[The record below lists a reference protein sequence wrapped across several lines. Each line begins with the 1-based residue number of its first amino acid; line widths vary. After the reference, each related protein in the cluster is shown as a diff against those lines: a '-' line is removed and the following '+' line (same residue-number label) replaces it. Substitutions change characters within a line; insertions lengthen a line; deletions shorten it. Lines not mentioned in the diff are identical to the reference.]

1 MKLIPEW
8 FNHQYCLIAWPCNKD
23 LYGDIINKARDEVAN
38 VINEISKT
46 ERVIVLS
53 NKEDINEIENKTNH
67 ENIDILECK
76 LDDSWMRDIAPIF
89 YNEDK
94 KLKSISFDFNGY
106 GKYPD
111 YVNDNKISKF
121 ISKHLNIPTKNSD
134 LVIEGGAITYDDR
147 KNLFST
153 KNVLFNKNRKQRHS
167 NEYIIKELK
176 LLFDLKHIFL
186 FENGLKDDDTDGHVD
201 NLLCPI
207 GKNKY
212 LIATTHKL
220 DPNYEILEKNKADLI
235 KFFKDTNQTFDL
247 IEVPLPTRKKINNKN
262 IISSYINFYFSKNK
276 IILPKF
282 NVKEDNEVKL
292 TFEKLFPNREIMML
306 ETENINYGGGN
317 IHCITM
323 NVPKI

>member
-8 FNHQYCLIAWPCNKD
+8 YEHQYCLIAWPCNKD
-23 LYGDIINKARDEVAN
+23 LYGKIINKARDEVAN
-38 VINEISKT
+38 VINEIAKT
-46 ERVIVLS
+46 EHVIVLS
-53 NKEDINEIENKTNH
+53 NKEDINEIQNKTDH
-67 ENIDILECK
+67 KNIDIIECK

-89 YNEDK
+89 YNEDE
-94 KLKSISFDFNGY
+94 KLKSISFEFNGY

-111 YVNDNKISKF
+111 YLNDNKISKF
-121 ISKHLNIPTKNSD
+121 ISNYLNIPTKISD
-134 LVIEGGAITYDDR
+134 LVIEGGAITYDDK

-153 KNVLFNKNRKQRHS
+153 KNVIFNKNRKQKHNS
-167 NEYIIKELK
+167 EYIIKELK
-176 LLFDLKHIFL
+176 LLFDLNYIFL
-186 FENGLKDDDTDGHVD
+186 FENGLMEDDTDGHVD

-207 GKNKY
+207 GKNQY

-292 TFEKLFPNREIMML
+292 TFENLFPNREIIML

>member
-8 FNHQYCLIAWPCNKD
+8 HEHQYCLIAWPCNKD
-23 LYGDIINKARDEVAN
+23 LYGKIINKARDEVAN
-38 VINEISKT
+38 VINEIAKT
-46 ERVIVLS
+46 EHVIVLS
-53 NKEDINEIENKTNH
+53 NKEDINEIQNKTDH
-67 ENIDILECK
+67 KNIDIVECK

-89 YNEDK
+89 YIEDE
-94 KLKSISFDFNGY
+94 KLKSISFEFNGY

-111 YVNDNKISKF
+111 YLNDNKISKF
-121 ISKHLNIPTKNSD
+121 ISNYLNIPTKISD
-134 LVIEGGAITYDDR
+134 IVIEGGAITYDDK

-153 KNVLFNKNRKQRHS
+153 KNVIFNKNRKQKHNS
-167 NEYIIKELK
+167 EYIIKELK
-176 LLFDLKHIFL
+176 LLFDLNYIFL
-186 FENGLKDDDTDGHVD
+186 FENGLMEDDTDGHVD
-201 NLLCPI
+201 NLLSPI

-212 LIATTHKL
+212 LIASTHKL
-220 DPNYEILEKNKADLI
+220 DPNYEILEKNKTDLI
-235 KFFKDTNQTFDL
+235 NFFKDTNQRFDL

-292 TFEKLFPNREIMML
+292 IFENLFPNRQIMML

>member
-8 FNHQYCLIAWPCNKD
+8 YEHQYCLIAWPCNKD
-23 LYGDIINKARDEVAN
+23 LYGKIINKARDEVAN
-38 VINEISKT
+38 VINEIAKT
-46 ERVIVLS
+46 EHVIVLS
-53 NKEDINEIENKTNH
+53 NKEDINEIQNKTDH
-67 ENIDILECK
+67 KNIDIIECK

-89 YNEDK
+89 YNENE
-94 KLKSISFDFNGY
+94 KLKSISFEFNGY

-111 YVNDNKISKF
+111 YLNDNKISKF
-121 ISKHLNIPTKNSD
+121 ISNYLNIPTKISD
-134 LVIEGGAITYDDR
+134 LVIEGGAITYDDK

-153 KNVLFNKNRKQRHS
+153 KNVIFNKNRKQKHNS
-167 NEYIIKELK
+167 EYIIKELK
-176 LLFDLKHIFL
+176 LLFDLNYIFL
-186 FENGLKDDDTDGHVD
+186 FENGLMEDDTDGHVD

-220 DPNYEILEKNKADLI
+220 DPNYEILKKNKADLI

-292 TFEKLFPNREIMML
+292 TFENLFPNREIIML

>member
-8 FNHQYCLIAWPCNKD
+8 FEHQYCLIAWPCNKD

-38 VINEISKT
+38 VINEIAKT
-46 ERVIVLS
+46 EHVIVLS
-53 NKEDINEIENKTNH
+53 NKEDINEIENKTNL

-111 YVNDNKISKF
+111 YFNDNKVSKF
-121 ISKHLNIPTKNSD
+121 ISNHLNIPTKNSD

-153 KNVLFNKNRKQRHS
+153 KNVLFNKNRKQKHS
-167 NEYIIKELK
+167 SEYIIKELK
-176 LLFDLKHIFL
+176 CLFDLNHIFL

-220 DPNYEILEKNKADLI
+220 DPNYEILEKNKANLV
-235 KFFKDTNQTFDL
+235 KFFQDTNQIFEL
-247 IEVPLPTRKKINNKN
+247 IEIPLPTRKKINNKY
-262 IISSYINFYFSKNK
+262 IVSSYINFYFSKNK
-276 IILPKF
+276 IILPQF

-292 TFEKLFPNREIMML
+292 TFQKLFPNREIIML

>member
-8 FNHQYCLIAWPCNKD
+8 YEHQYCLIAWPCNKD
-23 LYGDIINKARDEVAN
+23 LYGKIINKARDEVAN
-38 VINEISKT
+38 VINEIAKT
-46 ERVIVLS
+46 EHVIVLS
-53 NKEDINEIENKTNH
+53 NKEDINEIQNKTDH
-67 ENIDILECK
+67 KNIDIIECK

-89 YNEDK
+89 YNEDE
-94 KLKSISFDFNGY
+94 KLKSISFEFNGY

-111 YVNDNKISKF
+111 YLNDNKISKF
-121 ISKHLNIPTKNSD
+121 ISNYLNIPTKTSD
-134 LVIEGGAITYDDR
+134 LVIEGGAITYDDK

-153 KNVLFNKNRKQRHS
+153 KNVIFNKNRKQKHNS
-167 NEYIIKELK
+167 EYIIKELK
-176 LLFDLKHIFL
+176 FLFDLNYIFL
-186 FENGLKDDDTDGHVD
+186 FENGLMEDDTDGHVD

-207 GKNKY
+207 GKNQY

-235 KFFKDTNQTFDL
+235 KFFRDTNQTFDL

>member
-8 FNHQYCLIAWPCNKD
+8 FEHQYCLIAWPCNKD

-38 VINEISKT
+38 VINEIAKT
-46 ERVIVLS
+46 EHVIVLS
-53 NKEDINEIENKTNH
+53 NKEDINEIENKTNL

-111 YVNDNKISKF
+111 YFNDNKVSKF
-121 ISKHLNIPTKNSD
+121 ISNHLNIPTKNSD

-153 KNVLFNKNRKQRHS
+153 KNVLFNKNRKQKHS
-167 NEYIIKELK
+167 SEYIIKELK
-176 LLFDLKHIFL
+176 CLFDLNHIFL

-220 DPNYEILEKNKADLI
+220 DPNYEILEKNKVNLI
-235 KFFKDTNQTFDL
+235 KFFQDTNQTFDL
-247 IEVPLPTRKKINNKN
+247 IEIPLPTRKKINNKN

-276 IILPKF
+276 IILPQF

-292 TFEKLFPNREIMML
+292 TFEKLFPNREIIML

>member
-8 FNHQYCLIAWPCNKD
+8 YEHQYCLIAWPCNKD
-23 LYGDIINKARDEVAN
+23 LYGKIINKARDEVAN
-38 VINEISKT
+38 VINEIAKT
-46 ERVIVLS
+46 EHVIVLS
-53 NKEDINEIENKTNH
+53 NKEDINEIQNKTDH
-67 ENIDILECK
+67 KNIDIIECK

-89 YNEDK
+89 YNEDE
-94 KLKSISFDFNGY
+94 KLKSISFEFNGY

-111 YVNDNKISKF
+111 YLNDNKISKF
-121 ISKHLNIPTKNSD
+121 ISNYLNIPTKISD
-134 LVIEGGAITYDDR
+134 LVIEGGAITYDDK

-153 KNVLFNKNRKQRHS
+153 KNVIFNKNRKQKHNS
-167 NEYIIKELK
+167 EYIIKELK
-176 LLFDLKHIFL
+176 LLFDLNYIFL
-186 FENGLKDDDTDGHVD
+186 FENGLMEDDTDGHVD

-220 DPNYEILEKNKADLI
+220 DPNYEILKKNKADLI

-292 TFEKLFPNREIMML
+292 TFENLFPNREIMML

>member
-8 FNHQYCLIAWPCNKD
+8 YEHQYCLIAWPCNKD
-23 LYGDIINKARDEVAN
+23 LYGKIINKARDEVAN
-38 VINEISKT
+38 VINEIAKT
-46 ERVIVLS
+46 EHVIVFS
-53 NKEDINEIENKTNH
+53 NKEDINEIQNKTDH
-67 ENIDILECK
+67 KNIDIIECK

-89 YNEDK
+89 YNEDE
-94 KLKSISFDFNGY
+94 KLKSISFEFNGY

-111 YVNDNKISKF
+111 YLNDNKISKF
-121 ISKHLNIPTKNSD
+121 ISNYLNIPTKISD
-134 LVIEGGAITYDDR
+134 LVIEGGAITYDDK

-153 KNVLFNKNRKQRHS
+153 KNVIFNKNRKQKHNS
-167 NEYIIKELK
+167 EYIIKELK
-176 LLFDLKHIFL
+176 LLFDLNYIFL
-186 FENGLKDDDTDGHVD
+186 FENGLMEDDTDGHVD

-207 GKNKY
+207 GKNQY

-235 KFFKDTNQTFDL
+235 KFFRDTNQTFDL

-282 NVKEDNEVKL
+282 NVKEDNEVEL
-292 TFEKLFPNREIMML
+292 IFEKLFPNREIMML

>member
-8 FNHQYCLIAWPCNKD
+8 YEHQYCFIAWPCNKD
-23 LYGDIINKARDEVAN
+23 LYGKIINKARDEVAN
-38 VINEISKT
+38 VINEIAKT
-46 ERVIVLS
+46 EHVIVLS
-53 NKEDINEIENKTNH
+53 NKEDINEIQNKTDH
-67 ENIDILECK
+67 KNIDIVECK

-89 YNEDK
+89 YNEDE
-94 KLKSISFDFNGY
+94 KLKSISFEFNGY

-111 YVNDNKISKF
+111 YLNDNKISKF
-121 ISKHLNIPTKNSD
+121 ISNYLNIPTKISD
-134 LVIEGGAITYDDR
+134 LVIEGGAITYDDK

-153 KNVLFNKNRKQRHS
+153 KNVIFNKNRKQKHNS
-167 NEYIIKELK
+167 EYIIKELK
-176 LLFDLKHIFL
+176 LLFDLNYIFL
-186 FENGLKDDDTDGHVD
+186 FENGLMEDDTDGHVD

>member
-8 FNHQYCLIAWPCNKD
+8 YEHQYCLIAWPCNKD
-23 LYGDIINKARDEVAN
+23 LYGKIINKARDEVAN
-38 VINEISKT
+38 VINEIAKT
-46 ERVIVLS
+46 EQVIVLS
-53 NKEDINEIENKTNH
+53 NKEDINEIQNKTDH
-67 ENIDILECK
+67 KNIDIIECK

-89 YNEDK
+89 YNENE
-94 KLKSISFDFNGY
+94 KLKSISFEFNGY

-111 YVNDNKISKF
+111 YLNDNKISKF
-121 ISKHLNIPTKNSD
+121 ISNYLNIPTKISD
-134 LVIEGGAITYDDR
+134 LVIEGGAITYDDK

-153 KNVLFNKNRKQRHS
+153 KNVIFNKNRKQKHS
-167 NEYIIKELK
+167 SEYIIKELK
-176 LLFDLKHIFL
+176 LLFNLNYIFL
-186 FENGLKDDDTDGHVD
+186 FENGLMEDDTDGHVD
-201 NLLCPI
+201 NLLSPI
-207 GKNKY
+207 GKNQY

-235 KFFKDTNQTFDL
+235 KFFRDTNQTFDL

>member
-8 FNHQYCLIAWPCNKD
+8 YEHQYCLIAWPCNKD
-23 LYGDIINKARDEVAN
+23 LYGKIINKARDEVAN
-38 VINEISKT
+38 VINEIAKT
-46 ERVIVLS
+46 EHVIVLS
-53 NKEDINEIENKTNH
+53 NKEDINEIQNKTDH
-67 ENIDILECK
+67 KNIDIIECK

-89 YNEDK
+89 YNEDE
-94 KLKSISFDFNGY
+94 KLKSISFEFNGY

-111 YVNDNKISKF
+111 YLNDNKISKF
-121 ISKHLNIPTKNSD
+121 ISNYLNIPTKISD
-134 LVIEGGAITYDDR
+134 LVIEGGAITYDDK

-153 KNVLFNKNRKQRHS
+153 KNVIFNKNRKQKHNS
-167 NEYIIKELK
+167 EYIIKELK
-176 LLFDLKHIFL
+176 LLFDLNYIFL
-186 FENGLKDDDTDGHVD
+186 FENGLMEDDTDGHVD
-201 NLLCPI
+201 NLLSPI
-207 GKNKY
+207 GKNQY

-235 KFFKDTNQTFDL
+235 KFFRDTNQTFDL

-292 TFEKLFPNREIMML
+292 IFEKLFPNREIMML

>member
-8 FNHQYCLIAWPCNKD
+8 YEHQYCLIAWPCNKD
-23 LYGDIINKARDEVAN
+23 LYGKIINKARDEVAN
-38 VINEISKT
+38 VINEIAKT
-46 ERVIVLS
+46 EHVIVLS
-53 NKEDINEIENKTNH
+53 NKEDINEIQNKTDH
-67 ENIDILECK
+67 KNIDIVECK

-89 YNEDK
+89 YNEDE
-94 KLKSISFDFNGY
+94 KLKSISFEFNGY

-111 YVNDNKISKF
+111 YLNDNKISKF
-121 ISKHLNIPTKNSD
+121 ISNYLNIPTKVSD
-134 LVIEGGAITYDDR
+134 LVIEGGAITYDDK

-153 KNVLFNKNRKQRHS
+153 KNVIFNKNRKQKHNS
-167 NEYIIKELK
+167 EYIIKELK
-176 LLFDLKHIFL
+176 FLFDLNYIFL
-186 FENGLKDDDTDGHVD
+186 FENGLIEDDTDGHVD

-207 GKNKY
+207 GKNQY

-220 DPNYEILEKNKADLI
+220 DPNYEILEKNKTDLI

-282 NVKEDNEVKL
+282 NVKEDNEVKII
-292 TFEKLFPNREIMML
+292 FEKIFSNREIMML

>member
-8 FNHQYCLIAWPCNKD
+8 YEHQYCLIAWPCNKD
-23 LYGDIINKARDEVAN
+23 LYGKIINKARDEVAN
-38 VINEISKT
+38 VINEIAKT
-46 ERVIVLS
+46 EHVIVLS
-53 NKEDINEIENKTNH
+53 NKEDINEIQNKTDNK
-67 ENIDILECK
+67 NIDIVECK

-89 YNEDK
+89 YNEDE
-94 KLKSISFDFNGY
+94 KLKSISFEFNGY

-111 YVNDNKISKF
+111 YLNDNKISKF
-121 ISKHLNIPTKNSD
+121 ISNYLNIPTKTSD
-134 LVIEGGAITYDDR
+134 LVIEGGAITYDDK

-153 KNVLFNKNRKQRHS
+153 KNVIFNKNRKQKHNS
-167 NEYIIKELK
+167 EYIIKELK
-176 LLFDLKHIFL
+176 FLFDLNYIFL
-186 FENGLKDDDTDGHVD
+186 FENGLMEDDTDGHVD

-220 DPNYEILEKNKADLI
+220 DPNYEILKKNKADLI

>member
-8 FNHQYCLIAWPCNKD
+8 YEHQYCLIAWPCNKD
-23 LYGDIINKARDEVAN
+23 LYGKIINKARDEVAN
-38 VINEISKT
+38 VINEIAKT
-46 ERVIVLS
+46 EHVIVLS
-53 NKEDINEIENKTNH
+53 NKEDINEIQNKTDH
-67 ENIDILECK
+67 KNIDIIECK

-89 YNEDK
+89 YNEDE
-94 KLKSISFDFNGY
+94 KLKSISFEFNGY

-111 YVNDNKISKF
+111 YLNDNKISKF
-121 ISKHLNIPTKNSD
+121 ISNYLNIPTKTSD
-134 LVIEGGAITYDDR
+134 LVIEGGAITYDDK

-153 KNVLFNKNRKQRHS
+153 KNVIFNKNRKQKHNS
-167 NEYIIKELK
+167 EYIIKELK
-176 LLFDLKHIFL
+176 LLFDLNYIFL
-186 FENGLKDDDTDGHVD
+186 FENGLMEDDTDGHVD

-207 GKNKY
+207 GKNQY

-235 KFFKDTNQTFDL
+235 KFFRDTNQTFDL

-292 TFEKLFPNREIMML
+292 IFEKLFPNREIMML

>member
-8 FNHQYCLIAWPCNKD
+8 HEHQYCLIAWPCNKD
-23 LYGDIINKARDEVAN
+23 LYGKIINKARDEVAN
-38 VINEISKT
+38 VINEIAKT
-46 ERVIVLS
+46 EHVIVLS
-53 NKEDINEIENKTNH
+53 NKEDINEIQNKTDH
-67 ENIDILECK
+67 KNIDIIECK

-89 YNEDK
+89 YNENE
-94 KLKSISFDFNGY
+94 KLKSISFEFNGY

-111 YVNDNKISKF
+111 YLNDNKISKF
-121 ISKHLNIPTKNSD
+121 ISNYLNIPTKISD
-134 LVIEGGAITYDDR
+134 LVIEGGAITYDDK

-153 KNVLFNKNRKQRHS
+153 KNVIFNKNRKQKHNS
-167 NEYIIKELK
+167 EYIIKELK
-176 LLFDLKHIFL
+176 LLFDLNYIFL
-186 FENGLKDDDTDGHVD
+186 FENGLMEDDTDGHVD

-207 GKNKY
+207 GKNQY

-235 KFFKDTNQTFDL
+235 KFFRDTNQTFDL

>member
-8 FNHQYCLIAWPCNKD
+8 YEHQYCLIAWPCNKD
-23 LYGDIINKARDEVAN
+23 LYGKIINKARDEVAN
-38 VINEISKT
+38 VINEIAKT
-46 ERVIVLS
+46 EHVIVLS
-53 NKEDINEIENKTNH
+53 NKEDINEIQNKTDH
-67 ENIDILECK
+67 KNIDIVECK

-89 YNEDK
+89 YIEDE
-94 KLKSISFDFNGY
+94 KLKSISFEFNGY

-111 YVNDNKISKF
+111 YLNDNKISKF
-121 ISKHLNIPTKNSD
+121 ISNYLNIPTKISD
-134 LVIEGGAITYDDR
+134 LVIEGGAITYDDK

-153 KNVLFNKNRKQRHS
+153 KNVIFNKNRKQKHNS
-167 NEYIIKELK
+167 EYIIKELK
-176 LLFDLKHIFL
+176 LLFDLNYIFL
-186 FENGLKDDDTDGHVD
+186 FENGLMEDDTDGHVD

-207 GKNKY
+207 GKNQY

-235 KFFKDTNQTFDL
+235 KFFRDTNQTFDL

>member
-8 FNHQYCLIAWPCNKD
+8 HEHQYCLIAWPCNKD
-23 LYGDIINKARDEVAN
+23 LYGKIINKAKDEVAN
-38 VINEISKT
+38 VINEIAKT
-46 ERVIVLS
+46 EHVIVLS
-53 NKEDINEIENKTNH
+53 NKEDINEIQNKTDH
-67 ENIDILECK
+67 KNIDIIECK

-89 YNEDK
+89 YNEDE
-94 KLKSISFDFNGY
+94 KLKSISFEFNGY

-111 YVNDNKISKF
+111 YLNDNKISKF
-121 ISKHLNIPTKNSD
+121 ISNYLNIPTKISD
-134 LVIEGGAITYDDR
+134 LVIEGGAITYDDK

-153 KNVLFNKNRKQRHS
+153 KNVIFNKNRKQKHNS
-167 NEYIIKELK
+167 EYIIKELK
-176 LLFDLKHIFL
+176 LLFDLNYIFL
-186 FENGLKDDDTDGHVD
+186 FENGLMEDDTDGHVD

-207 GKNKY
+207 GKNQY

-220 DPNYEILEKNKADLI
+220 DPNYEILEKNKTDLI

>member
-8 FNHQYCLIAWPCNKD
+8 FEHQYCLIAWPCNKD

-38 VINEISKT
+38 VINEIAKT
-46 ERVIVLS
+46 EHVIVLS

-111 YVNDNKISKF
+111 YFNDNKVSKF
-121 ISKHLNIPTKNSD
+121 ISNHLNIPTKNSD

-153 KNVLFNKNRKQRHS
+153 KNVLFNKNRKQKHS
-167 NEYIIKELK
+167 NEYIIKQLK
-176 LLFDLKHIFL
+176 ILFDLKHIFL
-186 FENGLKDDDTDGHVD
+186 FENGLKEDDTDGHVD
-201 NLLCPI
+201 NLLCPV

-220 DPNYEILEKNKADLI
+220 DPNYEILEKNKVNLI
-235 KFFKDTNQTFDL
+235 KFFQDTNQTFDL
-247 IEVPLPTRKKINNKN
+247 IEIPLPTRKKINNKN

-276 IILPKF
+276 IILPQF

-292 TFEKLFPNREIMML
+292 TFEKLFPNREIIML
-306 ETENINYGGGN
+306 ETANINYGGGN

>member
-8 FNHQYCLIAWPCNKD
+8 FEHQYCLIAWPCNKD

-38 VINEISKT
+38 VINEIAKT
-46 ERVIVLS
+46 EHVIVLS
-53 NKEDINEIENKTNH
+53 NKEDINEIEDKTNL
-67 ENIDILECK
+67 ENIDIIECK

-89 YNEDK
+89 YNEDE
-94 KLKSISFDFNGY
+94 KLKSISFDYNGY

-111 YVNDNKISKF
+111 YFNDNKISKF
-121 ISKHLNIPTKNSD
+121 ISNHLNIPTKNSD

-153 KNVLFNKNRKQRHS
+153 KNVLFNKNRKQKHS
-167 NEYIIKELK
+167 SEYIIKELK
-176 LLFDLKHIFL
+176 CLFDLNHIFL

-212 LIATTHKL
+212 LIATTHKQ
-220 DPNYEILEKNKADLI
+220 DPNYEILEKNKVNLI
-235 KFFKDTNQTFDL
+235 KFFQDTNQTFDL
-247 IEVPLPTRKKINNKN
+247 IEIPLPTRKKINNKN

-276 IILPKF
+276 IILPQF

-292 TFEKLFPNREIMML
+292 TFEKLFPNREIIML
-306 ETENINYGGGN
+306 ETANINYGGGN

>member
-8 FNHQYCLIAWPCNKD
+8 YEHQYCLIAWPCNKD
-23 LYGDIINKARDEVAN
+23 LYGKIINKARDEVAN
-38 VINEISKT
+38 VINEIAKT
-46 ERVIVLS
+46 EHVIVLS
-53 NKEDINEIENKTNH
+53 NKEDINEIQNKTDH
-67 ENIDILECK
+67 KNIDIIECK

-89 YNEDK
+89 YNEDE
-94 KLKSISFDFNGY
+94 KLKSISFEFNGY

-111 YVNDNKISKF
+111 YLNDNKISKF
-121 ISKHLNIPTKNSD
+121 ISNYLNIPTKTSD
-134 LVIEGGAITYDDR
+134 LVIEGGAITYDDK

-153 KNVLFNKNRKQRHS
+153 KNVIFNKNRKQKHNS
-167 NEYIIKELK
+167 EYIIKELK
-176 LLFDLKHIFL
+176 LLFDLNYIFL
-186 FENGLKDDDTDGHVD
+186 FENGLMEDDTDGHVD

-207 GKNKY
+207 GKNQY

-220 DPNYEILEKNKADLI
+220 DPNYEILEKNKSDLI

-292 TFEKLFPNREIMML
+292 TFENLFPNREIMML

>member
-38 VINEISKT
+38 VINEIAKT

-153 KNVLFNKNRKQRHS
+153 KNVLFNKNRKQKHS
-167 NEYIIKELK
+167 SEYIIKELK
-176 LLFDLKHIFL
+176 LLFDLKNIFL

-220 DPNYEILEKNKADLI
+220 DPNYEILEKNKVNLI
-235 KFFKDTNQTFDL
+235 KFFQDTNQIFEL
-247 IEVPLPTRKKINNKN
+247 IEIPLPTRKKINNKY
-262 IISSYINFYFSKNK
+262 IVSSYINFYFSKNK
-276 IILPKF
+276 IIIPQF
-282 NVKEDNEVKL
+282 NVKEDNQVKL
-292 TFEKLFPNREIMML
+292 TFQKLFPNREIIML

>member
-8 FNHQYCLIAWPCNKD
+8 YEHQYCLIAWPCNKD
-23 LYGDIINKARDEVAN
+23 LYGKIINKARDEVAN
-38 VINEISKT
+38 VINEIAKT
-46 ERVIVLS
+46 EHVIVLS
-53 NKEDINEIENKTNH
+53 NKEDINEIQNKTDH
-67 ENIDILECK
+67 KNIDIIECK

-89 YNEDK
+89 YNEDE
-94 KLKSISFDFNGY
+94 KLKSISFEFNGY

-111 YVNDNKISKF
+111 YLNDNKISKF
-121 ISKHLNIPTKNSD
+121 ISNYLNIPTKISD
-134 LVIEGGAITYDDR
+134 LVIEGGAITYDDK

-153 KNVLFNKNRKQRHS
+153 KNVIFNKNRKQKHNS
-167 NEYIIKELK
+167 EYIIKELK
-176 LLFDLKHIFL
+176 LLFDLNYIFL
-186 FENGLKDDDTDGHVD
+186 FENGLMEDDTDGHVD

-292 TFEKLFPNREIMML
+292 TFENLFPNREIIML

>member
-8 FNHQYCLIAWPCNKD
+8 YEHQYCLIAWPCNKD
-23 LYGDIINKARDEVAN
+23 LYGKIINKARDEVAN
-38 VINEISKT
+38 VINEIAKT
-46 ERVIVLS
+46 EHVIVLS
-53 NKEDINEIENKTNH
+53 NKEDINEIQNKTDH
-67 ENIDILECK
+67 KNIDIIECK

-89 YNEDK
+89 YNENE
-94 KLKSISFDFNGY
+94 KLKSISFEFNGY

-111 YVNDNKISKF
+111 YLNDNKISKF
-121 ISKHLNIPTKNSD
+121 ISNYLNIPTKISD
-134 LVIEGGAITYDDR
+134 LVIEGGAITYDDK

-153 KNVLFNKNRKQRHS
+153 KNVIFNKNRKQKHNS
-167 NEYIIKELK
+167 EYIIKELK
-176 LLFDLKHIFL
+176 LLFDLNYIFL
-186 FENGLKDDDTDGHVD
+186 FENGLMEDDTDGHVD

-207 GKNKY
+207 GKNQY

-235 KFFKDTNQTFDL
+235 KFFRDTNQTFDL

-292 TFEKLFPNREIMML
+292 IFEKLFPNREIIML

>member
-8 FNHQYCLIAWPCNKD
+8 YEHQYCLIAWPCNKD
-23 LYGDIINKARDEVAN
+23 LYGKIINKARDEVAN
-38 VINEISKT
+38 VINEIAKT
-46 ERVIVLS
+46 EHVIVLS
-53 NKEDINEIENKTNH
+53 NKEDINEIQNKTDH
-67 ENIDILECK
+67 KNIDIIECK

-89 YNEDK
+89 YNEDE
-94 KLKSISFDFNGY
+94 KLKSISFEFNGY

-111 YVNDNKISKF
+111 YLNDNKISKF
-121 ISKHLNIPTKNSD
+121 ISNYLNIPTKISE
-134 LVIEGGAITYDDR
+134 LVIEGGAITYDDK

-153 KNVLFNKNRKQRHS
+153 KNVIFNKNRKQKHNS
-167 NEYIIKELK
+167 EYIIKELK
-176 LLFDLKHIFL
+176 LLFDLNYIFL
-186 FENGLKDDDTDGHVD
+186 FENGLIEDDTDGHVD

-207 GKNKY
+207 GKNQY

-235 KFFKDTNQTFDL
+235 KFFRDTNQTFDL

-292 TFEKLFPNREIMML
+292 TFENLFPNREIIML

>member
-8 FNHQYCLIAWPCNKD
+8 HEHQYCLIAWPCNKD
-23 LYGDIINKARDEVAN
+23 LYGKIINKARDEVAN
-38 VINEISKT
+38 VINEIAKT
-46 ERVIVLS
+46 EHVIVLS
-53 NKEDINEIENKTNH
+53 NKEDINEIQNKTDH
-67 ENIDILECK
+67 KNIDIIECK

-89 YNEDK
+89 YNENE
-94 KLKSISFDFNGY
+94 KLKSISFEFNGY

-111 YVNDNKISKF
+111 YLNDNKISKF
-121 ISKHLNIPTKNSD
+121 ISNYLNIPTKISD
-134 LVIEGGAITYDDR
+134 LVIEGGAITYDDK

-153 KNVLFNKNRKQRHS
+153 KNVIFNKNRKQKHNS
-167 NEYIIKELK
+167 EYIIKELK
-176 LLFDLKHIFL
+176 LLFDLNYIFL
-186 FENGLKDDDTDGHVD
+186 FENGLMEDDTDGHVD

-207 GKNKY
+207 GKNQY

-235 KFFKDTNQTFDL
+235 KFFKDTNQRFDL

>member
-8 FNHQYCLIAWPCNKD
+8 YEHQYCLIAWPCNKD
-23 LYGDIINKARDEVAN
+23 LYGKIINKARDEVAN
-38 VINEISKT
+38 VINEIAKT
-46 ERVIVLS
+46 EHVIVLS
-53 NKEDINEIENKTNH
+53 NKEDINEIQNKTDH
-67 ENIDILECK
+67 KNIDIIECK

-89 YNEDK
+89 YKEDE
-94 KLKSISFDFNGY
+94 KLKSICFEFNGY

-111 YVNDNKISKF
+111 YLNDNKISKF
-121 ISKHLNIPTKNSD
+121 ISSYLNIPTKISE
-134 LVIEGGAITYDDR
+134 LVIEGGAITYDDK

-153 KNVLFNKNRKQRHS
+153 KNVIFNKNRKQKHNS
-167 NEYIIKELK
+167 EYIIKELK
-176 LLFDLKHIFL
+176 LLFDLNYIFL
-186 FENGLKDDDTDGHVD
+186 FENGLMEDDTDGHVD

-207 GKNKY
+207 GKNQY

-235 KFFKDTNQTFDL
+235 KFFRDTNQTFDL

>member
-8 FNHQYCLIAWPCNKD
+8 HEHQYCLIAWPCNKD
-23 LYGDIINKARDEVAN
+23 LYGKIINKARDEVAN
-38 VINEISKT
+38 VINEIAKT
-46 ERVIVLS
+46 EQVIVLS
-53 NKEDINEIENKTNH
+53 NKEDINEIQNKTDH
-67 ENIDILECK
+67 KNIDIIECK

-89 YNEDK
+89 YNENE
-94 KLKSISFDFNGY
+94 KLKSISFEFNGY

-111 YVNDNKISKF
+111 YLNDNKISKF
-121 ISKHLNIPTKNSD
+121 ISNYLNIPTKISD
-134 LVIEGGAITYDDR
+134 LVIEGGAITYDDK

-153 KNVLFNKNRKQRHS
+153 KNVIFNKNRKQKHNS
-167 NEYIIKELK
+167 EYIIKELK
-176 LLFDLKHIFL
+176 LLFDLNYIFL
-186 FENGLKDDDTDGHVD
+186 FENGLMEDDTDGHVD

-207 GKNKY
+207 GKNQY

-235 KFFKDTNQTFDL
+235 KFFRDTNQTFDL

-292 TFEKLFPNREIMML
+292 TFENLFPNREIIML

>member
-8 FNHQYCLIAWPCNKD
+8 YDHQYCLIAWPCNKD
-23 LYGDIINKARDEVAN
+23 LYGKVINKAREEVAN
-38 VINEISKT
+38 VINEIAKT
-46 ERVIVLS
+46 EHVIVLS
-53 NKEDINEIENKTNH
+53 NKENINEIQNKTVH
-67 ENIDILECK
+67 KNIDIVECK

-89 YNEDK
+89 YNEDE
-94 KLKSISFDFNGY
+94 KLKSISFEFNGY

-111 YVNDNKISKF
+111 YLNDNKISKF
-121 ISKHLNIPTKNSD
+121 ISNYLNIPTKISD
-134 LVIEGGAITYDDR
+134 LVIEGGAITYDDK

-153 KNVLFNKNRKQRHS
+153 KNVIFNKNRKQKHDS
-167 NEYIIKELK
+167 EYIIKKLK
-176 LLFDLKHIFL
+176 LLFDLNYIFL
-186 FENGLKDDDTDGHVD
+186 FENGLMEDDTDGHVD

-207 GKNKY
+207 GKNQY

-220 DPNYEILEKNKADLI
+220 DPNYEILKKNKADLI
-235 KFFKDTNQTFDL
+235 KFFIDTNQTFDL

-306 ETENINYGGGN
+306 DTENINYGGGN

>member
-8 FNHQYCLIAWPCNKD
+8 YEHQYCLIAWPCNKD
-23 LYGDIINKARDEVAN
+23 LYGKIINKARDEVAN
-38 VINEISKT
+38 VINEIAKT
-46 ERVIVLS
+46 EHVIVLS
-53 NKEDINEIENKTNH
+53 NKEDINEIQNKTDH
-67 ENIDILECK
+67 KNIDIVECK

-89 YNEDK
+89 YIEDE
-94 KLKSISFDFNGY
+94 KLKSISFEFNGY

-111 YVNDNKISKF
+111 YLNDNKISKF
-121 ISKHLNIPTKNSD
+121 ISNYLNIPTKVSD
-134 LVIEGGAITYDDR
+134 LVIEGGAITYDDK

-153 KNVLFNKNRKQRHS
+153 KNVIFNKNRKQKHNS
-167 NEYIIKELK
+167 EYIIKELK
-176 LLFDLKHIFL
+176 LLFDLNYIFL
-186 FENGLKDDDTDGHVD
+186 FENGLMNDDTDGHVD

-220 DPNYEILEKNKADLI
+220 DPNYEILKKNKADLI
-235 KFFKDTNQTFDL
+235 KFFRDTNQTFDL

>member
-8 FNHQYCLIAWPCNKD
+8 YEHQYCLIAWPCNKD
-23 LYGDIINKARDEVAN
+23 LYGKIINKARDEVAN
-38 VINEISKT
+38 VINEIAKT
-46 ERVIVLS
+46 EHVIVLS
-53 NKEDINEIENKTNH
+53 NKEDINEIQNKTDH
-67 ENIDILECK
+67 KNIDIVECK

-89 YNEDK
+89 YNEDE
-94 KLKSISFDFNGY
+94 KLKSISFEFNGY

-111 YVNDNKISKF
+111 YLNDNKISKF
-121 ISKHLNIPTKNSD
+121 ISNYLNIPTKISD
-134 LVIEGGAITYDDR
+134 LVIEGGAITYDDK

-153 KNVLFNKNRKQRHS
+153 KNVIFNKNRKQKHNS
-167 NEYIIKELK
+167 EYIIKELK
-176 LLFDLKHIFL
+176 FLFDLNYIFL
-186 FENGLKDDDTDGHVD
+186 FENGLMEDDTDGHVD

-207 GKNKY
+207 GKNQY

-235 KFFKDTNQTFDL
+235 KFFRDTNQTFDL

>member
-8 FNHQYCLIAWPCNKD
+8 HEHQYCLIAWPCNKD
-23 LYGDIINKARDEVAN
+23 LYGKIINKARDEVAN
-38 VINEISKT
+38 VINEIAKT
-46 ERVIVLS
+46 EHVIVLS
-53 NKEDINEIENKTNH
+53 NKEDINEIQNKTDH
-67 ENIDILECK
+67 KNIDIIECK

-89 YNEDK
+89 YNEDQ
-94 KLKSISFDFNGY
+94 KLKSISFEFNGY

-111 YVNDNKISKF
+111 YLNDNKISKF
-121 ISKHLNIPTKNSD
+121 ISNYLNIPTKISD
-134 LVIEGGAITYDDR
+134 LVIEGGAITYDDK

-153 KNVLFNKNRKQRHS
+153 KNVIFNKNRKQKHNS
-167 NEYIIKELK
+167 EYIIKELK
-176 LLFDLKHIFL
+176 LLFDLNYIFL
-186 FENGLKDDDTDGHVD
+186 FENGLMEDDTDGHVD

-207 GKNKY
+207 GKNQY

-220 DPNYEILEKNKADLI
+220 DPNYEILKKNKADLI
-235 KFFKDTNQTFDL
+235 KFFRDTNQTFDL

>member
-8 FNHQYCLIAWPCNKD
+8 FEHQYCLIAWPCNKD

-38 VINEISKT
+38 VINEIAKT
-46 ERVIVLS
+46 EHVIVLS
-53 NKEDINEIENKTNH
+53 NKEDINEIENKTNL

-111 YVNDNKISKF
+111 YFNDNKVSKF
-121 ISKHLNIPTKNSD
+121 ISNHLNIPTKNSD

-153 KNVLFNKNRKQRHS
+153 KNVLFNKNRKQKHS
-167 NEYIIKELK
+167 NEYIIKQLK
-176 LLFDLKHIFL
+176 ILFDLKHIFL
-186 FENGLKDDDTDGHVD
+186 FENGLKEDDTDGHVD
-201 NLLCPI
+201 NLLCPV

-220 DPNYEILEKNKADLI
+220 DPNYEILEKNKVNLI
-235 KFFKDTNQTFDL
+235 KFFQDTNQTFDL
-247 IEVPLPTRKKINNKN
+247 IEIPLPTRKKINNKN

-292 TFEKLFPNREIMML
+292 TFEKLFPNREIIML

>member
-8 FNHQYCLIAWPCNKD
+8 YEHQYCLIAWPCNKD
-23 LYGDIINKARDEVAN
+23 LYGKIINKARDEVAN
-38 VINEISKT
+38 VINEIAKT
-46 ERVIVLS
+46 EHVIVLS
-53 NKEDINEIENKTNH
+53 NKEDINEIQNKTDH
-67 ENIDILECK
+67 KNIDIVECK

-89 YNEDK
+89 YNEDE
-94 KLKSISFDFNGY
+94 KLKSISFEFNGY

-111 YVNDNKISKF
+111 YLNDNKISKF
-121 ISKHLNIPTKNSD
+121 ISNYLNIPTKISD
-134 LVIEGGAITYDDR
+134 LVIEGGAITYDDK

-153 KNVLFNKNRKQRHS
+153 KNVIFNKNRKQKHNS
-167 NEYIIKELK
+167 EYIIKELK
-176 LLFDLKHIFL
+176 LLFDLNYIFL
-186 FENGLKDDDTDGHVD
+186 FENGLMEDDTDGHVD

-207 GKNKY
+207 GKNQY

-220 DPNYEILEKNKADLI
+220 DPNYEILEKNKTDLI

-282 NVKEDNEVKL
+282 NVKEDKEVKL

>member
-8 FNHQYCLIAWPCNKD
+8 YEHQYCLIAWPCNKD
-23 LYGDIINKARDEVAN
+23 LYGKIINKARDEVAN
-38 VINEISKT
+38 VINEIAKT
-46 ERVIVLS
+46 EHVIVFS
-53 NKEDINEIENKTNH
+53 NKEDINEIQNKTDH
-67 ENIDILECK
+67 KNIDIIECK

-89 YNEDK
+89 YNENE
-94 KLKSISFDFNGY
+94 KLKSISFEFNGY

-111 YVNDNKISKF
+111 YLNDNKISKF
-121 ISKHLNIPTKNSD
+121 ISNYLNIPTKISD
-134 LVIEGGAITYDDR
+134 LVIEGGAITYDDK

-153 KNVLFNKNRKQRHS
+153 KNVIFNKNRKQKHNS
-167 NEYIIKELK
+167 EYIIKELK
-176 LLFDLKHIFL
+176 LLFDLNYIFL
-186 FENGLKDDDTDGHVD
+186 FENGLMEDDTDGHVD

-207 GKNKY
+207 GKNQY

>member
-8 FNHQYCLIAWPCNKD
+8 YEHQYCLIAWPCNKD
-23 LYGDIINKARDEVAN
+23 LYGKIINKARDEVAN
-38 VINEISKT
+38 VINEIAKT
-46 ERVIVLS
+46 EHVIVLS
-53 NKEDINEIENKTNH
+53 NKEDINEIRNKTDH
-67 ENIDILECK
+67 KNIDIIECK

-89 YNEDK
+89 YKEDE
-94 KLKSISFDFNGY
+94 KLKSISFEFNGY

-111 YVNDNKISKF
+111 YLNDNKISKF
-121 ISKHLNIPTKNSD
+121 ISNYLNIPTKISD
-134 LVIEGGAITYDDR
+134 LVIEGGAITYDDK

-153 KNVLFNKNRKQRHS
+153 KNVIFNKNRKQKHNS
-167 NEYIIKELK
+167 EYIIKELK
-176 LLFDLKHIFL
+176 LLFDLNYIFL
-186 FENGLKDDDTDGHVD
+186 FENGLMEDDTDGHVD

-207 GKNKY
+207 GKNQY

-235 KFFKDTNQTFDL
+235 KFFRDTNQTFDL

-292 TFEKLFPNREIMML
+292 TFEKLFPNREIIML

>member
-8 FNHQYCLIAWPCNKD
+8 YEHQYCLIAWPCNKD
-23 LYGDIINKARDEVAN
+23 LYGKIINKARDEVAN
-38 VINEISKT
+38 VINEIAKT
-46 ERVIVLS
+46 EQVIVLS
-53 NKEDINEIENKTNH
+53 NKEDINEIQNKTDH
-67 ENIDILECK
+67 KNIDIIECK

-89 YNEDK
+89 YNENE
-94 KLKSISFDFNGY
+94 KLKSISFEFNGY

-111 YVNDNKISKF
+111 YLNDNKISKF
-121 ISKHLNIPTKNSD
+121 ISNYLNIPTKISD
-134 LVIEGGAITYDDR
+134 LVIEGGAITYDDK

-153 KNVLFNKNRKQRHS
+153 KNVIFNKNRKQKHNS
-167 NEYIIKELK
+167 EYIIKELK
-176 LLFDLKHIFL
+176 LLFDLNYIFL
-186 FENGLKDDDTDGHVD
+186 FENGLMEDDTDGHVD

-207 GKNKY
+207 GKNQY

-220 DPNYEILEKNKADLI
+220 DPNYEILEKNKSDLI